1 MTKFKEN
8 VQKSTRYFVHRN
20 IATFVFFNR
29 ILKLRS
35 NLLSRLILSL
45 CALLTVNC
53 QLAFGQNVGINQT
66 GNSPNA
72 SAMLDVDVSPNNNL
86 GLLIPR
92 VTYAQR
98 TTNFSTLPAVA
109 QGLTVYQT
117 DAGGDGEGYYYNTST
132 TTTPPG

>member
-1 MTKFKEN
+1 MGKTSASTK
-8 VQKSTRYFVHRN
+8 QAIR
-20 IATFVFFNR
+20 
-29 ILKLRS
+29 
-35 NLLSRLILSL
+35 
-45 CALLTVNC
+45 
-53 QLAFGQNVGINQT
+53 QT
-66 GNSPNA
+66 PRQCL
-72 SAMLDVDVSPNNNL
+72 MLMFRQTITL

>member
-72 SAMLDVDVSPNNNL
+72 SAMLDVDVSPNNNPWL
-86 GLLIPR
+86 
-92 VTYAQR
+92 
-98 TTNFSTLPAVA
+98 TNTKGNLCPTHNKF
-109 QGLTVYQT
+109 
-117 DAGGDGEGYYYNTST
+117 
-132 TTTPPG
+132 